1 LKQRIDAAASLKKL
15 SSMAEEQQS
24 VGRENLGPAS
34 EGRDAL
40 SFDSSSEA
48 LAKEE
53 ASAKEDVGPSS
64 AAPGANSGPV
74 HAVQLPPDI
83 SFVGDIRLTKLL
95 SNHSGEADVWVGER
109 PSGEKVAVKIYRH
122 GRLPGLMDERQKC
135 ALSHP
140 HLLQMLDAG
149 EVEGRYFEV
158 CPYVTTGTLT
168 DFILQRRRLDEADSR
183 RLLEQL
189 ANAIHYLHSQNV
201 LHRDIKPSNIFVTQ
215 TEPLQVALADF
226 GTARLGGYQT
236 ILTGT
241 VGTVAYSSPEAVTGM
256 QSEASDYWSL
266 GMVLIEA
273 LTGRQPFAGLDVKQ
287 QLYRV
292 AGGKVEVPEAVSPH
306 WKQLLTGLLTV
317 DYTLRWRKKEIDR
330 WLNNERQPEPAQS
343 APLPAPVRPVSTE
356 RRSRP
361 LTVRLQRAPETIQ
374 LTPTDILEVV
384 GDNIRTSV
392 LRYFWVVFV
401 VGGTSHSQWISLVVL
416 ALIMGAQTGFQF
428 LPFRLQDL
436 KREIRMNRQ
445 LRYLSWR
452 ERRSLRR
459 MVRDW
464 LKSVGDRDDEEGS
477 SRRRRDR

>member
-1 LKQRIDAAASLKKL
+1 
-15 SSMAEEQQS
+15 MAEEQQF
-24 VGRENLGPAS
+24 VGREDAGPP
-34 EGRDAL
+34 
-40 SFDSSSEA
+40 
-48 LAKEE
+48 
-53 ASAKEDVGPSS
+53 SAT
-64 AAPGANSGPV
+64 PGASGEAV
-74 HAVQLPPDI
+74 SSVQLQI
-83 SFVGDIRLTKLL
+83 GFVGNIRLTKLL

-109 PSGEKVAVKIYRH
+109 PNGESVAVKIYRH

-140 HLLQMLDAG
+140 HLLPILEAG

-158 CPYVTTGTLT
+158 CPFVATGTLT
-168 DFILQRRRLDEADSR
+168 DLIQQRRLLNEADSKQ
-183 RLLEQL
+183 LLEQL
-189 ANAIHYLHSQNV
+189 AGAIHYLHSQNV

-273 LTGRQPFAGLDVKQ
+273 LTGRQPFAGLDVRQ

-292 AGGKVEVPEAVSPH
+292 ASGKIEIPEAISH
-306 WKQLLTGLLTV
+306 RWKQLLTGLLTV
-317 DYTLRWRKKEIDR
+317 DYTFRWRKKEIDQ
-330 WLNNERQPEPAQS
+330 WLNHESQSELTQS
-343 APLPAPVRPVSTE
+343 APLPAPALPAATQRPL
-356 RRSRP
+356 RP

-374 LTPTDILEVV
+374 LRPTDILEVV
-384 GDNIRTSV
+384 GDNIRISV
-392 LRYFWVVFV
+392 LRYFWVVFL
-401 VGGTSHSQWISLVVL
+401 VGGTSHSEWLSLLVM

-436 KREIRMNRQ
+436 KREVRINRQ
-445 LRYLSWR
+445 LRHLSWR

-464 LKSVGDRDDEEGS
+464 LKSVDDKDGKADA
-477 SRRRRDR
+477 RRRR

>member
-1 LKQRIDAAASLKKL
+1 LKQTIDAAASLKKL

-24 VGRENLGPAS
+24 VGRE
-34 EGRDAL
+34 
-40 SFDSSSEA
+40 DSSF
-48 LAKEE
+48 E
-53 ASAKEDVGPSS
+53 ASAKAEVGPAS
-64 AAPGANSGPV
+64 AAPGASSEPV
-74 HAVQLPPDI
+74 YAVQLPPDI

-140 HLLQMLDAG
+140 HLLQMLEAG

-158 CPYVTTGTLT
+158 CPYITTGTLS
-168 DFILQRRRLDEADSR
+168 DLILQRRRLDEADSR

-292 AGGKVEVPEAVSPH
+292 AGGKIEVPEAVSPH

-317 DYTLRWRKKEIDR
+317 DYTLRWRKKEIDQ
-330 WLNNERQPEPAQS
+330 WLNNERQSEPAQS

-356 RRSRP
+356 RGSRP
-361 LTVRLQRAPETIQ
+361 LTVRLQRAPENIQ
-374 LTPTDILEVV
+374 LTPTDIIEVV
-384 GDNIRTSV
+384 GDNIRTSI
-392 LRYFWVVFV
+392 LRYFWVVFL
-401 VGGTSHSQWISLVVL
+401 VGGTSHNQWISLTVL

-436 KREIRMNRQ
+436 KREIRVNRQ
-445 LRYLSWR
+445 LRHLSGR

-464 LKSVGDRDDEEGS
+464 LKSVDDRDKEEGS
-477 SRRRRDR
+477 SRRGRDR

>member
-1 LKQRIDAAASLKKL
+1 
-15 SSMAEEQQS
+15 MAEEQQS
-24 VGRENLGPAS
+24 FRGEDL
-34 EGRDAL
+34 
-40 SFDSSSEA
+40 SSEA

-53 ASAKEDVGPSS
+53 ALAKKGVGPASS
-64 AAPGANSGPV
+64 APGTSSEPV
-74 HAVQLPPDI
+74 YAAQLPPEI

-95 SNHSGEADVWVGER
+95 SNLSGEADVWVGER

-135 ALSHP
+135 ALSHS
-140 HLLQMLDAG
+140 HLLRILEAG

-158 CPYVTTGTLT
+158 CPYVATGTLT
-168 DFILQRRRLDEADSR
+168 DLILQQRRLKEADSR

-189 ANAIHYLHSQNV
+189 ASAIHYLHSQNV

-215 TEPLQVALADF
+215 TEPLQLALADF

-273 LTGRQPFAGLDVKQ
+273 LSGRQPLAGLDVKQ

-292 AGGKVEVPEAVSPH
+292 AGGKIEIPEAISSR

-317 DYTLRWRKKEIDR
+317 DYTLRWRKKEIDQ
-330 WLNNERQPEPAQS
+330 WLNNERQPEPTQS
-343 APLPAPVRPVSTE
+343 APLPTPIRPVPTE
-356 RRSRP
+356 RRSRSI
-361 LTVRLQRAPETIQ
+361 TVRLQRTPENVQ
-374 LTPTDILEVV
+374 LTPTDILEIV

-392 LRYFWVVFV
+392 LRYFWVVLV
-401 VGGTSHSQWISLVVL
+401 VGGTSHSEWMSLAVL

-428 LPFRLQDL
+428 LPSRLQDL
-436 KREIRMNRQ
+436 KREIRVNRQ
-445 LRYLSWR
+445 LRHLSWR

-464 LKSVGDRDDEEGS
+464 LKSVGD
-477 SRRRRDR
+477 